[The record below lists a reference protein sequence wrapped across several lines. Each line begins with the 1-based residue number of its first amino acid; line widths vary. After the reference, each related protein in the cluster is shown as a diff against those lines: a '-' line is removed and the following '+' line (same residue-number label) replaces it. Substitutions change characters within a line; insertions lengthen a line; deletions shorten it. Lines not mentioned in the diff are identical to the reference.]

1 MRIFNK
7 TLTFSATDL
16 VNFLGCRHATYLDV
30 LDLANPAPPSLDD
43 PFLAL
48 LRAKGLA
55 HERRY
60 LETLRSE
67 GREVV
72 DLAAEGSGRG

>member
-30 LDLANPAPPSLDD
+30 LSREQLPAG
-43 PFLAL
+43 A
-48 LRAKGLA
+48 RATRDG
-55 HERRY
+55 
-60 LETLRSE
+60 
-67 GREVV
+67 
-72 DLAAEGSGRG
+72 